1 MVSRSPAWAPQAMLT
16 DVTEES
22 TAISADFPSAVE
34 ASPTSA
40 FRSMRTE
47 VSPRL
52 AEVWRKKE
60 KGTAK
65 SRCPFA
71 SDPAPQHNHGA
82 LAVISDR

>member
-1 MVSRSPAWAPQAMLT
+1 
-16 DVTEES
+16 
-22 TAISADFPSAVE
+22 
-34 ASPTSA
+34 
-40 FRSMRTE
+40 MRTE
-47 VSPRL
+47 VSLRG